1 MDFSDI
7 NVIKYG
13 ISVLVILLE
22 RTSRMAAQGGCF
34 AVKLL
39 RSEVAAQ

>member
-22 RTSRMAAQGGCF
+22 RTSRMAAQ
-34 AVKLL
+34 
-39 RSEVAAQ
+39 

>member
-13 ISVLVILLE
+13 IYVLVILLE
-22 RTSRMAAQGGCF
+22 RTSRMAAQ
-34 AVKLL
+34 
-39 RSEVAAQ
+39 

>member
-13 ISVLVILLE
+13 IYVLVILLE
-22 RTSRMAAQGGCF
+22 RTSGIATQ
-34 AVKLL
+34 
-39 RSEVAAQ
+39 